1 VSGPIERLR
10 AARGILVDLD
20 GTLIIGE
27 EPAPGARRLLAERGD
42 MLAVVSNYST
52 MTSLAMAAR
61 LARMGLDIAPER
73 FCLAGERAIARLA
86 VERPAARVLC
96 LMTAPMRALAEAH
109 GLTLA
114 EDDVDVVLVGRDLDF
129 SYARLERAVRA
140 LHFGAG
146 LIVTNLDPTHPGVG
160 QVPVPETGS
169 ILAAL
174 LAGAP
179 GTRPRVI
186 GKPQPELFLDALRLL
201 GVAPGEALMIGD
213 SPDADLAGASAAGI
227 GCLLVGATPGADAP
241 NIAALLASAS
251 DRLEILK

>member
-1 VSGPIERLR
+1 MTSPAERLR

-42 MLAVVSNYST
+42 ALAVVSNYST
-52 MTSLAMAAR
+52 MTSTSMSER

-86 VERPAARVLC
+86 VERPSARVLC
-96 LMTAPMRALAEAH
+96 LMTASMRALAEAH
-109 GLTLA
+109 GLILA
-114 EDDVDVVLVGRDLDF
+114 DDDVDVVLVGRDLDF
-129 SYARLERAVRA
+129 TYARLECAVRA
-140 LHFGAG
+140 LHLGAS
-146 LIVTNLDPTHPGVG
+146 LIATSLDLTHPGAG
-160 QVPVPETGS
+160 HVPVPETGS

-179 GTRPRVI
+179 GVRPRVI
-186 GKPQPELFLDALRLL
+186 GKPQPELFLDAIRLL

-213 SPDADLAGASAAGI
+213 SPDADLTGASAAGI
-227 GCLLVGATPGADAP
+227 GCLLIGPAPGADAAD
-241 NIAALLASAS
+241 IAALLSPIPN
-251 DRLEILK
+251 RVETLK